1 MYVDD
6 SSTHLVLGIPF
17 RVVTAAGQPD
27 RSPAHAGGGGGPW
40 PAAKTTSAPPGPGAT
55 PHGLDALLERVSASA
70 RELCAAEGAQVAV
83 RDPGTGQV
91 LFRAG
96 RDSAPGGRGALV
108 YIEPGKGI
116 GGHVLASGEAVRTVD
131 LVADTRFSKADREIV
146 GGTGPVAVLVVP
158 ARIDD
163 QIEALFYLHRRAGG
177 PFSDREEMIL
187 ATLAD
192 HVATAIRNA
201 RLYNDVSRHQ
211 RVLEALTL
219 QLVTAQEA
227 ERKRL
232 AREIHDEVGQSLSA
246 VKISLGLL
254 LEDVRSLDES
264 VQARVS
270 TALHAIGETLREVR
284 RISSDLRPLALD
296 TLGLDAALHGHV
308 DRFMTLTGLAVEF
321 YVEGRSRPLE
331 PQVSLLLYRMAQ
343 EALTNVARHSGATCV
358 WIGLRYRKAL
368 VELTITDDGCGFD
381 AEAVMESG
389 WKSGHFGLVGM
400 RERVRQ
406 RGGMFV
412 ISAAPE
418 AGTRLVAAVRY
429 HGPGVVDAPGEKE
442 LP

>member
-1 MYVDD
+1 MAVYVDD

-27 RSPAHAGGGGGPW
+27 RSPAHAGEGGGPRTAPRAIGDVSS
-40 PAAKTTSAPPGPGAT
+40 PAATPPD
-55 PHGLDALLERVSASA
+55 LDALLERVSASA
-70 RELCAAEGAQVAV
+70 RELCAAEGARVAV
-83 RDPGTGQV
+83 RDPGTGHV
-91 LFRAG
+91 LFR
-96 RDSAPGGRGALV
+96 PGPAARPGVLV

-116 GGHVLASGEAVRTVD
+116 GGHVLTSGQAVRTVD
-131 LVADTRFSKADREIV
+131 LVGDARFSAADREIV
-146 GGTGPVAVLVVP
+146 GGPGPVAVLVVP
-158 ARIDD
+158 ARVDD

-177 PFSDREEMIL
+177 PFSDREETIL
-187 ATLAD
+187 TTLAD
-192 HVATAIRNA
+192 HVGTAIRNA

-246 VKISLGLL
+246 VKMSLGLL
-254 LEDVRSLDES
+254 LEDVRSLDSS

-270 TALHAIGETLREVR
+270 TALHAIGDTLREVR
-284 RISSDLRPLALD
+284 RISSDLRPVALD

-308 DRFMTLTGLAVEF
+308 DRFMTLTGLVVEF
-321 YVEGRSRPLE
+321 YVEGRSRSLE
-331 PQVSLLLYRMAQ
+331 PAVSLLLYRVAQ
-343 EALTNVARHSGATCV
+343 EALTNVARHSGATRV
-358 WIGLRYRKAL
+358 WVGLRYRKAL

-406 RGGMFV
+406 LGGIFV
-412 ISAAPE
+412 VSAAPE
-418 AGTRLVAAVRY
+418 AGARLVAAVRY
-429 HGPGVVDAPGEKE
+429 HGPGVLHVPSDKE